1 LPLAEKLNE
10 RLKHGRIYK
19 EKGKYV
25 NLVFY
30 KLNIVFLIAYLIN
43 GKMRTPKIETSNK
56 LIEWFKIRFSIEI
69 KLLGPDTSDIKSN
82 SGLSGFLDSDGSF
95 YSNFDLNKNNIAIN
109 LACYMRLSQR
119 QSYPI
124 KDNLVN
130 SRSFYYGLIDQIGSD
145 LDTQEILVDKDLKI
159 ADGKICEKSESFSS
173 YFLIMDKIRVFLSVN
188 NLRIINRKRK
198 NNFIELGYEIRTSK
212 KESNKILINY
222 LDNYPLYSSKF
233 LDFINWKKIYEMKIN
248 KEYKLIK
255 GTNLLVNLKSS
266 MNSIRTEFN
275 WELLNNMW
283 II

>member
-1 LPLAEKLNE
+1 
-10 RLKHGRIYK
+10 
-19 EKGKYV
+19 
-25 NLVFY
+25 
-30 KLNIVFLIAYLIN
+30 
-43 GKMRTPKIETSNK
+43 MRTPKIETSNK

-159 ADGKICEKSESFSS
+159 ADGKICEKSESLSS

-275 WELLNNMW
+275 WEHLNNMW